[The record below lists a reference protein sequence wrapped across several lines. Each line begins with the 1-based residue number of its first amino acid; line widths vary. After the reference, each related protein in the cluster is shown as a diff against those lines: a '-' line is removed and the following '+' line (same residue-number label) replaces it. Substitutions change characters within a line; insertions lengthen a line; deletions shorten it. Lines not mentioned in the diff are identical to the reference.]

1 MDSELYPLVPIPRG
15 QTSLVPIPVDL
26 LVVDP
31 DRDDE
36 DFVARLWR
44 FCLGLAVLLWLAL
57 VAIRL
62 LRRERLELRCQT
74 GYWQSMHQR
83 AVAREAELE
92 LQVANL
98 KLQIREWKR
107 RVYGRRTETA
117 SATTPQ
123 PQSNDTPPSRPAP
136 RPRGQQPGS
145 AGPGRRNHDHLPA
158 RDETRDLPEDQRC
171 CSQCREPFEEI
182 PGTADGVLLEI
193 EVKAYRRV
201 YHRKRYRR
209 R

>member
-1 MDSELYPLVPIPRG
+1 MDAELYPLVPIPRG
-15 QTSLVPIPVDL
+15 QSSLVPIPVDP

-31 DRDDE
+31 NRDDE
-36 DFVARLWR
+36 DFATRLWR
-44 FCLGLAVLLWLAL
+44 ICFGLAVLLWLAL

-62 LRRERLELRCQT
+62 LRRERLELRWQA
-74 GYWQSMHQR
+74 GYWQAMHQR
-83 AVAREAELE
+83 SVTREAELE

-98 KLQIREWKR
+98 KSQIREWER
-107 RVYGRRTETA
+107 RTFGRKTETA
-117 SATTPQ
+117 SATNPQ

-145 AGPGRRNHDHLPA
+145 SGHGRRNHDHLPA

-193 EVKAYRRV
+193 EVKAHRRV